1 MAAPATAPWE
11 TEMTAFHATKLAAVA
26 ATAVLVM
33 ALPATP
39 YAQAPAHDHAQA
51 ASAPAKLALDHGK
64 KWSTDAP
71 LRDGMTKIRALVEP
85 KLDAAHAGRITPAQY
100 KEIAAGVEAQ
110 VASIVANC
118 KLAPEAD
125 AMLHLVVADL
135 VHGADVMAGKE
146 PKAKPL
152 QGFGVTVAA
161 LNNYGR
167 YFDHPGF
174 KPIATGH

>member
-1 MAAPATAPWE
+1 MFGFDAGKIAGFAAAAALSLMVGAPA
-11 TEMTAFHATKLAAVA
+11 L
-26 ATAVLVM
+26 
-33 ALPATP
+33 
-39 YAQAPAHDHAQA
+39 AQAPAHGHDA
-51 ASAPAKLALDHGK
+51 AAPAKLALDHGK

-71 LRDGMTKIRALVEP
+71 LRDGMSKIRALVEP

>member
-1 MAAPATAPWE
+1 MNVIR
-11 TEMTAFHATKLAAVA
+11 ATKLAAAALSIALA
-26 ATAVLVM
+26 ATAG
-33 ALPATP
+33 AQTPAQP
-39 YAQAPAHDHAQA
+39 PAHDHGH

-71 LRDGMTKIRALVEP
+71 LRDGMAKIRALVEP
-85 KLDAAHAGRITPAQY
+85 KIDAAHAGRITPAQY
-100 KEIAAGVEAQ
+100 KEIASGVETEI
-110 VASIVANC
+110 ASIVANC
-118 KLAPEAD
+118 KLPPEAD
-125 AMLHLVVADL
+125 AMLHLVIADL

-152 QGFGVTVAA
+152 QGFGVTVTA

-174 KPIATGH
+174 RPIATGH

>member
-1 MAAPATAPWE
+1 MNALR
-11 TEMTAFHATKLAAVA
+11 ATKLAAA
-26 ATAVLVM
+26 ALSIALAAAVH
-33 ALPATP
+33 AQTPAQP
-39 YAQAPAHDHAQA
+39 PAHDHGHA
-51 ASAPAKLALDHGK
+51 AAPAKLALDHGK

-71 LRDGMTKIRALVEP
+71 LRDGMAKIRALVEP
-85 KLDAAHAGRITPAQY
+85 KIDAAHAGRITPAQY
-100 KEIAAGVEAQ
+100 KEIASGVETE

-118 KLAPEAD
+118 KLPPEAD
-125 AMLHLVVADL
+125 AMLHLVIADL

-152 QGFGVTVAA
+152 QGFGVTVTA

>member
-1 MAAPATAPWE
+1 MFGFGIIRLAG
-11 TEMTAFHATKLAAVA
+11 LAAVA
-26 ATAVLVM
+26 AFGAAL
-33 ALPATP
+33 ALPAH
-39 YAQAPAHDHAQA
+39 AQAPSHDHAHA

-64 KWSTDAP
+64 KWATDAP

-85 KLDAAHAGRITPAQY
+85 KIDAAHAGKITPSQY
-100 KEIAAGVEAQ
+100 KAIASGVEAE
-110 VASIVANC
+110 VAAIVANC

-125 AMLHLVVADL
+125 AMLHLVIADL

-167 YFDHPGF
+167 HFDHPGF

>member
-1 MAAPATAPWE
+1 MNVIR
-11 TEMTAFHATKLAAVA
+11 ATKLAAAALSIALA
-26 ATAVLVM
+26 ATAW
-33 ALPATP
+33 AQTPAQP
-39 YAQAPAHDHAQA
+39 PAHDHGHA
-51 ASAPAKLALDHGK
+51 AAPAKLALDHGK

-71 LRDGMTKIRALVEP
+71 LRDGMAKIRALVEP
-85 KLDAAHAGRITPAQY
+85 RIDAAHAGKITPAQY
-100 KEIAAGVEAQ
+100 KEIASGVETE

-118 KLAPEAD
+118 KLPPEAD
-125 AMLHLVVADL
+125 AMLHLVIADL

-152 QGFGVTVAA
+152 QGFGVTVTA

>member
-1 MAAPATAPWE
+1 MLGIDRNGLAALVAAFSVALAAPAIAQTPAQS
-11 TEMTAFHATKLAAVA
+11 HGHDAA
-26 ATAVLVM
+26 
-33 ALPATP
+33 
-39 YAQAPAHDHAQA
+39 
-51 ASAPAKLALDHGK
+51 APAKLALDHGK
-64 KWSTDAP
+64 KWPTDAP
-71 LRDGMTKIRALVEP
+71 LRDGMAKIRALVEP
-85 KLDAAHAGRITPAQY
+85 KIDAAHAGRITPAQY
-100 KEIAAGVEAQ
+100 KEIASGVETQ

-125 AMLHLVVADL
+125 AMLHLVIADL

-146 PKAKPL
+146 PKAQPL

>member
-1 MAAPATAPWE
+1 MFGIDANRLAGIAAAAAFSLMVGTPA
-11 TEMTAFHATKLAAVA
+11 L
-26 ATAVLVM
+26 
-33 ALPATP
+33 
-39 YAQAPAHDHAQA
+39 AQAPAHDHGHDA
-51 ASAPAKLALDHGK
+51 AAPAKLALDHGK
-64 KWSTDAP
+64 KWATDAP

-85 KLDAAHAGRITPAQY
+85 KIDAAHAGRITQAQY
-100 KEIAAGVEAQ
+100 KQIASGVEAQ

>member
-1 MAAPATAPWE
+1 MNALR
-11 TEMTAFHATKLAAVA
+11 ATKLAAA
-26 ATAVLVM
+26 ALSIALAAAVH
-33 ALPATP
+33 AQTPAQP
-39 YAQAPAHDHAQA
+39 PAHDHGHA
-51 ASAPAKLALDHGK
+51 AAPAKLALDHGK

-71 LRDGMTKIRALVEP
+71 LRDGMAKIRALVEP
-85 KLDAAHAGRITPAQY
+85 KIDAAHAGRITPAQY
-100 KEIAAGVEAQ
+100 KEIASGVETE

-118 KLAPEAD
+118 KLPPEAD
-125 AMLHLVVADL
+125 AMLHLVIADL

-152 QGFGVTVAA
+152 QGFGVTVTA

-167 YFDHPGF
+167 TFDHPGF